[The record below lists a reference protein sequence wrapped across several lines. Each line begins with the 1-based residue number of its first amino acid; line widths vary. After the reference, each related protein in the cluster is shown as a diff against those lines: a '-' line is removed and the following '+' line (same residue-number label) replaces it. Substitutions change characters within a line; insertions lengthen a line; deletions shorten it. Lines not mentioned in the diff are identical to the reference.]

1 MFKQTRSA
9 TLAVVFVLASI
20 AASAVHAAPSGNTDF
35 PDLFWTQLMMKAMD
49 RNKDGMVS
57 REEFLSY
64 MGAQFDMMDQNK
76 DRMLTAKEFM
86 DKKMMSSTFPT
97 SVSETG
103 PSR

>member
-1 MFKQTRSA
+1 MFKSMRSPV
-9 TLAVVFVLASI
+9 LAAVFVLASLT
-20 AASAVHAAPSGNTDF
+20 ASAVYAAPSGNADF
-35 PDLFWTQLMMKAMD
+35 PDLFWSELMMKSMD

-57 REEFLSY
+57 REEFMAY

-76 DRMLTAKEFM
+76 DKRLTAKEFM

-103 PSR
+103 ASR

>member
-1 MFKQTRSA
+1 MFKSMRSPV
-9 TLAVVFVLASI
+9 LAAVFVLASLTT
-20 AASAVHAAPSGNTDF
+20 SAVYAAPSGTADF
-35 PDLFWTQLMMKAMD
+35 PDLFWSELMMKAMD

-57 REEFLSY
+57 REEFMAY

-76 DRMLTAKEFM
+76 DKRLTAKEFM

-97 SVSETG
+97 SVSDTG